1 MQISKKSSMAN
12 HDILLAKINDGDNIS
27 FRALYGSEQA
37 ELKKHAK
44 RYKALLKQFTSAF
57 GSKDVIFFSSPGRTE
72 IGGNHTD
79 HNYGRVLAGAINLDN
94 VAVAA
99 KNNSQT
105 IRVQSEG
112 YPPFEVD
119 LSVLKPVKKE
129 HLTSAAL
136 VRGVCARMKELGFA
150 IGGFDACI
158 DGGVPKGSGLS
169 SSASFE
175 VLIGAMV
182 NDLFNNGRMD
192 PIQNAIIGQYSEN
205 NFFGKPCGLMD
216 QTACAMGG
224 LITIDFKNPA
234 KPIVKKVNF
243 DFTATGFALVITD
256 TGGNHADLNDEY
268 ASLPTDMKAVAAE
281 LGAKVLRQVS
291 LEQILQVAPKIR
303 EKVGDRAILRAIH
316 FQGDNQR
323 VVDQVEALERN
334 DFKAFLQM
342 VVESGYSSYMYNQ
355 NIYPVNNVR
364 EQGVSLALALSELVL
379 KGKGAWRVHG
389 GGFAGTIQA
398 FVPQNLLLKY
408 ITALEH
414 IYGKNSYQSL
424 LIRSKGAGKE
434 EI

>member
-1 MQISKKSSMAN
+1 MAN
-12 HDILLAKINDGDNIS
+12 SEILTAKINEGNNDA
-27 FRALYGSEQA
+27 FRALYGNEPA

-44 RYKALLKQFTSAF
+44 RYTRLLKQFNASF
-57 GSKDVIFFSSPGRTE
+57 GAPDVTFFSSPGRTE

-79 HNYGRVLAGAINLDN
+79 HNYGRVLAGAVNLDN
-94 VAVAA
+94 VAVSAV
-99 KNNSQT
+99 NNT
-105 IRVQSEG
+105 NVIRIHSEG
-112 YPPFEVD
+112 YPEFEVD
-119 LSVLKPVKKE
+119 LSSLKPDNSE
-129 HLTSAAL
+129 RLTSSAL
-136 VRGVCARMKELGFA
+136 VRGICARMKELGFA

-175 VLIGAMV
+175 VLIGAMINV
-182 NDLFNNGRMD
+182 LFNNGRMD
-192 PIQNAIIGQYSEN
+192 PIQNAIIGQYAEN
-205 NFFGKPCGLMD
+205 NYFGKPCGLMD

-224 LITIDFKNPA
+224 LITIDFKDPA

-243 DFTATGFALVITD
+243 DFVATGFALVITD

-291 LEQILQVAPKIR
+291 LEQILQAVPKIR

-323 VVDQVEALERN
+323 VVDQVAALERN
-334 DFKAFLQM
+334 DFKAFLEM
-342 VVESGYSSYMYNQ
+342 VVDSGFSSYMYNQ
-355 NIYPVNNVR
+355 NIYPVNNVK

-398 FVPQNLLLKY
+398 FVPQNLIQKY
-408 ITALEH
+408 ISSLEH
-414 IYGKNSYQSL
+414 IFGKGSCDSL
-424 LIRSKGAGKE
+424 FIRQKGAGKVDL
-434 EI
+434 